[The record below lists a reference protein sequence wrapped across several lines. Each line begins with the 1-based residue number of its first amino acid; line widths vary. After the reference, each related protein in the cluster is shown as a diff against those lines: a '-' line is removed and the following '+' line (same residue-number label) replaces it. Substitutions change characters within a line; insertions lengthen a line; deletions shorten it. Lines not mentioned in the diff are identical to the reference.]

1 MESLKMIKTFDQFNE
16 VNEKGGFF
24 DWLTGKHE
32 EGEAKQKADSG
43 KQGILDDTVSAFYK
57 TLEDFTKANK
67 SVQVQKFGE
76 MQYSKMVENIQA
88 ALTFL
93 GYSLPKWGVDGYF
106 GPETAA
112 AIKKFN
118 EDTKKDKGI

>member
-1 MESLKMIKTFDQFNE
+1 MESLKTIKSFTEFKQINEKTFI
-16 VNEKGGFF
+16 
-24 DWLTGKHE
+24 DWLTGKSE
-32 EGEAKQKADSG
+32 EGEAKKKETSG
-43 KQGILDDTVSAFYK
+43 KEGILDDTVSAFYK
-57 TLEDFTKANK
+57 TLEDFTKAGK
-67 SVQVQKFGE
+67 SVKVQKSGE

-106 GPETAA
+106 GPETAR

-118 EDTKKDKGI
+118 DDTKKDKGI

>member
-1 MESLKMIKTFDQFNE
+1 MIKNFGQFTLINE
-16 VNEKGGFF
+16 EYT
-24 DWLTGKHE
+24 DWLSGERE
-32 EGEAKQKADSG
+32 EGDPKKKADSG
-43 KQGILDDTVSAFYK
+43 KQSILDNTVSEFYK
-57 TLEDFTKANK
+57 TLEDFANSNK
-67 SVQVQKFGE
+67 TVKVQKLGE

-93 GYSLPKWGVDGYF
+93 GYSFPKWGVDGYF

-118 EDTKKDKGI
+118 EDTQKDKGI

>member
-1 MESLKMIKTFDQFNE
+1 MESLKTIKTFDQFNK

-24 DWLTGKHE
+24 DWLTGKSE

-43 KQGILDDTVSAFYK
+43 KQAIIDDTVSEFYK
-57 TLEDFTKANK
+57 TLEDFVKSNK

-112 AIKKFN
+112 AVKKFN

>member
-1 MESLKMIKTFDQFNE
+1 MESLKTIKTFDQFNK

-24 DWLTGKHE
+24 DWLTGKRE
-32 EGEAKQKADSG
+32 EGEVKQKTDSG
-43 KQGILDDTVSAFYK
+43 KQAIIDHTVSEFYK
-57 TLEDFTKANK
+57 TLEDFVITNK
-67 SVQVQKFGE
+67 SVQVQKYGE
-76 MQYSKMVENIQA
+76 MQYSKMVENIQV